1 LLVHPILSDLRL
13 AVRRARKRP
22 GFTLVALLSLTLG
35 IGANTAV
42 FSLVNAILLRRPPIP
57 HPEQIAEIYQ
67 NQSDFP
73 YSPFSYPDYVDL
85 RRATATTFSQI
96 SLSLFTVAARD
107 MGDHVES
114 LTGELVNGDYFPLL
128 GLHAA
133 IGRLLGPEDDVSPG
147 AHPVVV
153 LSHDYWQRAFA
164 ADPSVVGRT
173 MRLSGRQYTIVGVT
187 PKTYTG
193 TISGIAPALFASI
206 QMINQLQPDVRD
218 QFAQRG
224 NHSGFLKAR
233 LAPGVSMVQARA
245 VLERFRADMSKQ
257 YPAQW
262 PVSTSIVIVPMKDIA
277 VNPLLDS
284 VVVPAAAALM
294 VVVGLVLL
302 VACANLASFLL
313 AQARDRR
320 REVAI
325 RLAIGAN
332 RTVLVRQFLVEA
344 LLLAAVGGLAGVLL
358 SGVALRAA
366 LGADLPVPIPLTI
379 DVSLDWRV
387 LTFAVGASAIA
398 GVLFGL
404 LPALQATRA
413 TVVETIKNENADG
426 GPMRRFT
433 VRNALVVGQVSVSLA
448 LLITALLF
456 LRSLQARA
464 TIDPGFGHTP
474 AGMLWLAMPMDH
486 YDTTT
491 RQLLLDDIE
500 RRTARIPGVVTVGA
514 VDNMLLNPLGNQSKR
529 IRIPGVT
536 PPSGST
542 AFEVD
547 FAAADSGFLGAIGVA
562 VVRGRGITAADVHA
576 APRIAL
582 VNEAMANKFWPGRE
596 AIGRSFSTD
605 SATYQIVGVTRTTK
619 VRTLGEQ
626 PRPFIFTS
634 FAQEFSATP
643 MIVARTNG
651 DADRV
656 AAQMLAV
663 LREIDPGLM
672 AIQVKT
678 MERHLAAM
686 LLPARLGAMA
696 FTLFAGLALA
706 LAVLGVY
713 GVVGYAV
720 ARRTREAGIR
730 LAVGAQPRA
739 IVGLL
744 MREGVVLVSVGTL
757 VGLLLGFGSSQLLR
771 TLLYGVGAGDPLTFI
786 GAPVL
791 LLLVGALA
799 AFLPARRAGRVDPA
813 SVLRAE

>member
-1 LLVHPILSDLRL
+1 MPSITGDVRL
-13 AVRRARKRP
+13 AIRRARRRP
-22 GFTLVALLSLTLG
+22 GFTIVAVLSLMLG
-35 IGANTAV
+35 IGVNTGV

-67 NQSDFP
+67 HQNDFP
-73 YSPFSYPDYVDL
+73 YAPFSYPDYVDF
-85 RRATATTFSQI
+85 RRAAANTFSQI
-96 SLSLFTVAARD
+96 SISEFTIAAHD

-128 GLHAA
+128 GLRAQV
-133 IGRLLGPEDDVSPG
+133 GRLLGPQDDVAPG

-153 LSHDYWQRAFA
+153 LSYDYWQRAFA
-164 ADPSVVGRT
+164 GDPTIVGRT
-173 MRLSGRQYTIVGVT
+173 MRLSGRQYTIVGVA
-187 PKTYTG
+187 PRAYSG
-193 TISGIAPALFASI
+193 MISGIVPALFVPI
-206 QMINQLQPDVRD
+206 MMINQLQPDIRD
-218 QFAQRG
+218 QLAQRG
-224 NHSGFLKAR
+224 NHSAFLKAR
-233 LAPGVSMVQARA
+233 LARGASIAQARA
-245 VLERFRADMSKQ
+245 LAASFTSDMIKRF
-257 YPAQW
+257 PANW
-262 PVSTSIVIVPMKDIA
+262 PAGTSIIVIPAKEIA
-277 VNPLLDS
+277 VNPLIDP

-325 RLAIGAN
+325 RLAIGA
-332 RTVLVRQFLVEA
+332 RRSVLVRQFLVEA
-344 LLLAAVGGLAGVLL
+344 LLLAAVGGVAGIVL
-358 SGVALRAA
+358 SGLALRAV
-366 LGADLPVPIPLTI
+366 LSADLPVPIPLTL

-387 LTFAVGASAIA
+387 VSFAIAASAVA

-456 LRSLQARA
+456 LRSLKARA
-464 TIDPGFGHTP
+464 TVDPGFGAAP
-474 AGMLWLAMPMDH
+474 AGMLWLAIPADR
-486 YDTTT
+486 YDSTR

-500 RRTARIPGVVTVGA
+500 RRMSRIPGVVTVG
-514 VDNMLLNPLGNQSKR
+514 VTDNILLNSLGTQEKR
-529 IRIPGVT
+529 IRVPGVT
-536 PPSGST
+536 PPKGQT

-547 FAAADSGFLGAIGVA
+547 FAAADSGYFGAIGLT
-562 VVRGRGITAADVHA
+562 VVRGRGITAADVPA
-576 APRIAL
+576 APKVAV
-582 VNEAMANKFWPGRE
+582 VNEEMARQFWPGKD
-596 AIGRSFSTD
+596 AIGQTFSTD
-605 SATYQIVGVTRTTK
+605 SSTYRVVGVTRTTK
-619 VRTLGEQ
+619 VRSLGEA

-634 FAQEFSATP
+634 FAQEFSVTG
-643 MIVARTNG
+643 MLVARTTG
-651 DADRV
+651 DADRT
-656 AAQMLAV
+656 ATQMLAT
-663 LREIDPGLM
+663 LRDIDPSLM

-678 MERHLAAM
+678 MARHLAAM

-713 GVVGYAV
+713 GVVSYAV
-720 ARRTREAGIR
+720 ARRTREVGIR

-739 IVGLL
+739 LVRLL
-744 MREGVVLVSVGTL
+744 MREGVALVTAGIVI
-757 VGLLLGFGSSQLLR
+757 GLLLGLASARVLH
-771 TLLYGVGAGDPLTFI
+771 TLLYGVGLADPLTFI
-786 GAPVL
+786 GAPAL
-791 LLLVGALA
+791 LVLVGALA
-799 AFLPARRAGRVDPA
+799 AFLPARRASRVDPA